1 MARYLLKFKKTTI
14 IHLNFNQMNVIL
26 LLLISTFLNISVD
39 SEVISGTVT
48 DEDRNSL
55 PGVNVLVEGTN
66 TATQTD
72 FDGKYTIKAKKGDRL
87 IFSYIGY
94 QTSKVTVGKKNVID
108 ITLQPDNAELE
119 EIVITGMN
127 DASLKIRGV
136 ASTLPPQ
143 GESYKEIEEN
153 IFKSVNTSPLSTF
166 SIDIDKASYS
176 NVRRMI
182 NNGQKVHKDAVKIEE
197 MINYFTYDYPEP
209 TGEHPFAI
217 HTDVAETPWNK
228 DTKLV
233 KIALQGETIPLD
245 NVPASNLVFLLD
257 VSGSMNFPNKLPL
270 LKSAF
275 KLLTAQLREEDK
287 VAIVVYAGAAGVVL
301 PSTKGSDK
309 KAIFEA
315 LDNLSAGGSTAGG
328 EGIELAY
335 KIAQENFIKDGNNRV
350 ILATDGDFNVGAS
363 SDRAMGD
370 LLEEKRET
378 GIFLT
383 ALGFGMGNYQDSKL
397 ETLAQK
403 GNGNHAY
410 IDTMQEAKRVLGTEF
425 GGTIY
430 TIAKD
435 VKIQVEFNPARVQA
449 YRLIGYENRL
459 LNDEDFNDDKKD
471 AGELGSGH
479 TVTAIY
485 EIIPVGVK
493 SKYLKDIDDLK
504 YTAKKQK
511 SQSDELLTVKFRYQ
525 KPEGSK
531 SILISEIV
539 KDTVQPMDK
548 DFKFASAVALFGMQL
563 RESEFTNNAPTDL
576 VTSLAEAGRGE
587 DRDGYRAEFIRLVG
601 TAGVNY
607 NLDSE

>member
-1 MARYLLKFKKTTI
+1 
-14 IHLNFNQMNVIL
+14 MNIIL
-26 LLLISTFLNISVD
+26 LLLVSSFLNISVEA
-39 SEVISGTVT
+39 EVISGTVT
-48 DEDRNSL
+48 DESNHPL
-55 PGVNVLVEGTN
+55 PGVNVIVEGTK

-72 FDGKYTIKAKKGDRL
+72 FDGRYSIEAEEGDKL
-87 IFSYIGY
+87 IFSYLGY
-94 QTSKVTVGKKNVID
+94 QTTKVKVGKKDIIDVILKPD
-108 ITLQPDNAELE
+108 ITALEE
-119 EIVITGMN
+119 EIVVTSMN
-127 DASLKIRGV
+127 NSQLRIRGV
-136 ASTLPPQ
+136 ASPLPPQ
-143 GESYKEIEEN
+143 RESYKEIEEN
-153 IFKSVNTSPLSTF
+153 IFKSVSTSPLSTF
-166 SIDIDKASYS
+166 SIDVDKASYS

-197 MINYFTYDYPEP
+197 MVNYFNYDYPQP

-217 HTDVAETPWNK
+217 HTAVAETPWNK
-228 DTKLV
+228 ETRLV
-233 KIALQGETIPLD
+233 KIALQGKTIPLD

-257 VSGSMNFPNKLPL
+257 VSGSMNSQNKLPL

-315 LDNLSAGGSTAGG
+315 IDNLSAGGSTAGG

-335 KIAQENFIKDGNNRV
+335 KIAQQNFIKGGNNRV

-370 LLEEKRET
+370 LIEEKRET

-397 ETLAQK
+397 ETLALK

-449 YRLIGYENRL
+449 YHLIGYENRL

-479 TVTAIY
+479 TVTALY

-504 YTAKKQK
+504 YTNRSKK
-511 SQSDELLTVKFRYQ
+511 SSSDELLTVKFRYQ

-531 SILISEIV
+531 SILITETV
-539 KDTVQPMDK
+539 KDAVQPMDT
-548 DFKFASAVALFGMQL
+548 DFQFASAVALFGMQL
-563 RESEFTNNAPTDL
+563 RESEFTSKAPASL
-576 VTSLAEAGRGE
+576 VVSLAEAGRGE
-587 DRDGYRAEFIRLVG
+587 DKDGYRAEFIRLVKTG
-601 TAGVNY
+601 MGEVSATGN
-607 NLDSE
+607 SEIDE

>member
-1 MARYLLKFKKTTI
+1 
-14 IHLNFNQMNVIL
+14 MNIIL
-26 LLLISTFLNISVD
+26 LLLATTLFNFSIDT
-39 SEVISGTVT
+39 EVISGTVT
-48 DEDRNSL
+48 DENNHPL
-55 PGVNVLVEGTN
+55 PGVNVLVAGTK
-66 TATQTD
+66 TATQTNY
-72 FDGKYTIKAKKGDRL
+72 DGKYSIKAEEGDRL
-87 IFSYIGY
+87 IFSYLGY
-94 QTSKVTVGKKNVID
+94 KTAKIKVGKKNVID
-108 ITLQPDNAELE
+108 VTLEPDAIALE
-119 EIVITGMN
+119 EEVIATAVH
-127 DASLKIRGV
+127 DSQLRIRGV
-136 ASTLPPQ
+136 ASPFPPQ
-143 GESYKEIEEN
+143 KESYKEIEEN

-166 SIDIDKASYS
+166 SIDVDKASYS

-182 NNGQKVHKDAVKIEE
+182 NNGQKVLKDAVKIEE
-197 MINYFTYDYPEP
+197 MVNYFNYNYPQP

-217 HTDVAETPWNK
+217 HTAVAETPWNK
-228 DTKLV
+228 DTRLV
-233 KIALQGETIPLD
+233 KIALQGKNIPLD
-245 NVPASNLVFLLD
+245 DVPASNLVFLMD
-257 VSGSMNFPNKLPL
+257 VSGSMDSPNKLPL

-275 KLLTAQLREEDK
+275 KLLTEQIREQDK

-315 LDNLSAGGSTAGG
+315 IDNLSAGGSTAGG

-335 KIAQENFIKDGNNRV
+335 KIAQENFISGGNNRV

-370 LLEEKRET
+370 LIEEKRET

-435 VKIQVEFNPARVQA
+435 VKIQVEFNPGKVQA
-449 YRLIGYENRL
+449 YHLIGYENRL

-479 TVTAIY
+479 TVTALY

-493 SKYLKDIDDLK
+493 SEYLKDIDDLK
-504 YTAKKQK
+504 YTNRSKK
-511 SQSDELLTVKFRYQ
+511 SSSEELLTVKFRYQ
-525 KPEGSK
+525 KPEGTK
-531 SILISEIV
+531 SILITEVV
-539 KDTVQPMDK
+539 KDISRSMNP
-548 DFKFASAVALFGMQL
+548 DFKFASAVVLFGMQL
-563 RESEFTNNAPTDL
+563 RESEFTNNAEKDL
-576 VTSLAEAGRGE
+576 IISLAEAGRGE
-587 DRDGYRAEFIRLVG
+587 DPDGYRAEFIRLVKTG
-601 TAGVNY
+601 MN
-607 NLDSE
+607 